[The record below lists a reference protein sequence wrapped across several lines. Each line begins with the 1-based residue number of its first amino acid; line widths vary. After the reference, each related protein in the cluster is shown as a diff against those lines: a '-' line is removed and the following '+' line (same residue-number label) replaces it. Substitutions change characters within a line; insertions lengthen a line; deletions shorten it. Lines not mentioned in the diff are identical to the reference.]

1 MLQADLQNLAADCPK
16 SSGSGTGGTCPRCRR
31 AITPG
36 RNPPAISRLDRIR
49 GSALAFSSCIEM
61 LLSLSARHSRL
72 RFRPEFGYRK
82 DSNTTPSLVQLQVT
96 VASAACVLCLQHF
109 LRPEQ
114 HIESLTAFAN
124 PDSSEKKST
133 EFRMTAAP
141 TKQLKHRTSRTH
153 GFTGLLCSVQALPR
167 CRRGRRR

>member
-1 MLQADLQNLAADCPK
+1 MPTLSPSDYSWQKPAGDIKARSHQRFC
-16 SSGSGTGGTCPRCRR
+16 SGLLELHRDAPEHE
-31 AITPG
+31 
-36 RNPPAISRLDRIR
+36 
-49 GSALAFSSCIEM
+49 GSF
-61 LLSLSARHSRL
+61 LSAGHSRL

-133 EFRMTAAP
+133 EFGMTAAQP
-141 TKQLKHRTSRTH
+141 S
-153 GFTGLLCSVQALPR
+153 S
-167 CRRGRRR
+167 